1 MALGQAILICLADGP
16 LTGYELAKT
25 FDTSIGFFWHADHQQ
40 IYRELKR
47 LESGNLVTA
56 ELVVQTGRPNKSIY
70 SITDTGR
77 ERLRTWSDEK
87 SPPLSIKDDMMVK
100 LYGLDHVDID
110 HMIDHISER
119 FEKHKQLSKLYERIA
134 GTTFSD
140 VDPKDAGRVGKL
152 LGLRLG
158 ILYEAM
164 WIEWCEDA
172 LKRLANVKA

>member
-25 FDTSIGFFWHADHQQ
+25 FDTSIGFFWRADHQQ

-47 LESGNLVTA
+47 LDSDNLVTS
-56 ELVVQTGRPNKSIY
+56 ELVVQQSRPNKSIY
-70 SITDTGR
+70 SITEAGR
-77 ERLRTWSDEK
+77 ERLRIWSDEK
-87 SPPLSIKDDMMVK
+87 SPPSSIKDDMMVK

-110 HMIDHISER
+110 HMIEHISER
-119 FEKHKQLSKLYERIA
+119 FEKHKQLSKLYKRIA
-134 GTTFSD
+134 DTGYSE

-164 WIEWCEDA
+164 WTEWCEEA
-172 LKRLANVKA
+172 LARLAKVKA